1 MRIRAAAALVLVML
15 CCAGPLPNSARAAT
29 FTLGSS
35 LGLDVY
41 RWRETSLIS
50 FSTAP
55 TSTWLVT
62 AAEPG
67 LRLGLVLPG
76 DDVELAA
83 LVELSVLAGEGD
95 ALTSAG
101 LGLEG
106 NYCFAGQSDLRPY
119 IGLHAGAKAYGYDG
133 ETDSRT
139 QIGAQLGLRRMVSAG
154 HGALRFELRGNLM
167 PGDEYDSMNSLG
179 LRMGYELWFR

>member
-1 MRIRAAAALVLVML
+1 MRSPSPTALALAALF
-15 CCAGPLPNSARAAT
+15 CAAPLAGQARAAT

-35 LGLDVY
+35 MGLDVY
-41 RWRETSLIS
+41 RWRETSLVS

-55 TSTWLVT
+55 ASTWLVT

-83 LVELSVLAGEGD
+83 LVELSMLAGQGD
-95 ALTSAG
+95 AFASTG

-106 NYCFAGQSDLRPY
+106 NYCFAGESGLRPY
-119 IGLHAGAKAYGYDG
+119 LGLHAGAKAYGFDG
-133 ETDSRT
+133 ETDART
-139 QIGAQLGLRRMVSAG
+139 QIGAQLGLRRMVASG
-154 HGALRFELRGNLM
+154 HGALRFELRGNVM
-167 PGDEYDSMNSLG
+167 PGDEYDSMSSFG
-179 LRMGYELWFR
+179 LHIGYELWFR